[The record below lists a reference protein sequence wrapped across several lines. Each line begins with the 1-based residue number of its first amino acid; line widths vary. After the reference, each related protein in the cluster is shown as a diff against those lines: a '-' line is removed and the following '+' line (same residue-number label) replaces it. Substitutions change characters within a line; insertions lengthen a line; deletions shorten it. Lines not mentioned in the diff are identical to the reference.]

1 VAAAEGDNDA
11 ALVSLARS
19 LALWE
24 TLQVPFERARALLLL
39 GEAQRRA
46 KARGDA
52 RRTLTAALAAFDAIG
67 AAGWSERT
75 RGEIARLGGRTRS
88 DDELTP
94 AELRIAQLVAAG
106 KTNKEAA
113 AALFVTVGT
122 VEAALT
128 RIYRKLDVRSR
139 TELAR
144 KL

>member
-1 VAAAEGDNDA
+1 
-11 ALVSLARS
+11 
-19 LALWE
+19 
-24 TLQVPFERARALLLL
+24 VPFERARSLLLL

-52 RRTLTAALAAFDAIG
+52 RATLLQAQTIFDSIG
-67 AAGWSERT
+67 ALRWSERT
-75 RGEIARLGGRTRS
+75 RAEIARLGGRTRS
-88 DDELTP
+88 DAELTP
-94 AELRIAQLVAAG
+94 AELRVAQLAGAG
-106 KTNKEAA
+106 KTNKEIA

-128 RIYRKLDVRSR
+128 RVYRKLDVRSR